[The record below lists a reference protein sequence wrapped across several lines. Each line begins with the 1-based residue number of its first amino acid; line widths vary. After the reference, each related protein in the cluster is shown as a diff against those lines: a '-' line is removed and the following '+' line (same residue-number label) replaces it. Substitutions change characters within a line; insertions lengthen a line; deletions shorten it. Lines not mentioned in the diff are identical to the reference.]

1 MQTGE
6 LERLKEF
13 GITKAMIV
21 EQGNEMMRGVELVNQ
36 KGQIVDQENFNK
48 ALFSLMEERFR
59 GGMEIQATSFSGLW
73 STITGV
79 FKTSLATMAGI
90 SATGEVVVG
99 GFFDNLKKKMQLVVD
114 KLAEWQK
121 NGSMEEWASKASA
134 AFNTF
139 WAIASVVFNGIVSFA
154 KLIIDH
160 WNLIGPVLAGV
171 LAGFLAY
178 QTAITVVHGL
188 KAAMIALNFV
198 MKMNPIGLLVTAIG
212 LLVAAGVYLYQNWDK
227 ISAQGKKLW
236 TAIQKVW
243 DDIKATC
250 LNAIKEAV
258 SWGKNLVE
266 GIWEG
271 ITNARE
277 WIKGKFTE
285 WVGDVTS
292 FIKQLFGIAS
302 PSTVMA
308 EMGKNLVEGLALGIK
323 NASDKVKEAAMGMV
337 EGMMESVK
345 SVTEQYNTDV
355 AQAMETFRQQEEA
368 LTQEYQQQLDART
381 QALYGWIG
389 IFDEVPKKMQV
400 TGAEV
405 LGNLRDQI
413 NYFNDWQ
420 QEIARLAKKG
430 VDEGLIE
437 ELQSMGPK
445 ALPEIE
451 ALNSLSST
459 KLEEYVSMWKQK
471 HEMAKTQSTLELQGL
486 KDQTAVKIEELR
498 TKTND
503 QLKQYAIDFLTKI
516 KGIKTDTLTQ
526 LGEMASK
533 GVQIGS
539 NLITNIISGI
549 SQKKAALAATMESV
563 AEMMAILPGGAVPA
577 LASGGIVTRPTLAMV
592 GEAGPEAIIPL
603 NSSNS
608 YGGPITINVN
618 GAGDPDAVANA
629 VMRKLS
635 LAGGRY

>member
-1 MQTGE
+1 
-6 LERLKEF
+6 
-13 GITKAMIV
+13 
-21 EQGNEMMRGVELVNQ
+21 
-36 KGQIVDQENFNK
+36 
-48 ALFSLMEERFR
+48 
-59 GGMEIQATSFSGLW
+59 MEIQATSFSGLW

-139 WAIASVVFNGIVSFA
+139 WAIASVVFDGIVAFA
-154 KLIIDH
+154 KLIISH

-178 QTAITVVHGL
+178 RTVTGVITAVTTAQKL
-188 KAAMIALNFV
+188 LNLAMN
-198 MKMNPIGLLVTAIG
+198 MNPIGLLVTAIG